1 MSLYLFLSLSH
12 TKSLSFISLHFSP
25 SHISLLSSLVPCYPI
40 NSLSLPQCLSSL
52 VLIIKLDLVQVAGGK
67 TNSHCRHQTDNA
79 LQLTFVFS
87 ITCGLGNE
95 KRMVD
100 VTLPHRHTHMH
111 AHSVNRVLTR
121 FKTMTTNS
129 ECGFLPVVYGL
140 DFTVRLLS
148 CFCLQPHL
156 TLLSHV

>member
-1 MSLYLFLSLSH
+1 M
-12 TKSLSFISLHFSP
+12 
-25 SHISLLSSLVPCYPI
+25 
-40 NSLSLPQCLSSL
+40 
-52 VLIIKLDLVQVAGGK
+52 LIIKLDLLQVAGGK

-156 TLLSHV
+156 TLLSHVWHVTVAIIREHICECVCGRQIMTHKFTEISLILAKLSLQRI